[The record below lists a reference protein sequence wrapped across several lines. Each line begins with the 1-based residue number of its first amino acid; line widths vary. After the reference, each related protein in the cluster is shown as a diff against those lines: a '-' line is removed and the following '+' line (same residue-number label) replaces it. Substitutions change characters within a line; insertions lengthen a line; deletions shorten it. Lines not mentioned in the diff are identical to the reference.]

1 MTELLPENVMT
12 KTTQASTAK
21 TWNKPVLVRLGQ
33 IADVAGP
40 KVTSSNGASS
50 GFANS

>member
-1 MTELLPENVMT
+1 MT
-12 KTTQASTAK
+12 KTSQVRTAAAT
-21 TWNKPVLVRLGQ
+21 TWTKPELVRLGQ

-40 KVTSSNGASS
+40 KVVASNGQSA